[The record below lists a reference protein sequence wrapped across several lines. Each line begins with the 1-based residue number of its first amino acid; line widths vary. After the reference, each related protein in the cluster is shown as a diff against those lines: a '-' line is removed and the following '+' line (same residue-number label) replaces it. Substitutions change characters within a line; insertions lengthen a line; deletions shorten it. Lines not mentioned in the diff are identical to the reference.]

1 MRRSRVVPTVALV
14 VALAAAC
21 SGGASGSGD
30 RPRSRPTTTSPP
42 PAPTTGDTPAADLG
56 EARVALTRLADA
68 DAPTALAT
76 RTGDDALYLAEQAG
90 RVTAIVDGARVRE
103 PVLDISRR
111 VTAGGEQGLLGLE
124 FSPDGRKM
132 YVHYSGPG
140 GETVVDEYTFE
151 PSADGGGTADEA
163 SRRELLTV
171 NQPQS
176 NHNGGQ
182 LAFGPD
188 GALYLGLG
196 DGGAAG
202 DQGPGHAPEGNGQ
215 SPDTL
220 LGKIV
225 RIDPRTADAEIFSS
239 GLRNPWRFSFDRQT
253 GDLWIGDVGQ
263 NAWEEIDRVTF
274 EDARGANFGWPLL
287 EGSHPYRADS
297 ARGTVLPV
305 YEIDRS
311 SGACAVIGGYVYR
324 GTRIPDL
331 VGSYLFSDN
340 CDDRIRAIHLGADGH
355 VNQERELGVSVLG
368 PTTFGEDA
376 DGELYVAGE
385 DAVFRFDPA

>member
-1 MRRSRVVPTVALV
+1 MALV
-14 VALAAAC
+14 VVVAAAC
-21 SGGASGSGD
+21 SSGASEPGERPGPSATTTTPPQPTSGD
-30 RPRSRPTTTSPP
+30 S
-42 PAPTTGDTPAADLG
+42 AAADLSA
-56 EARVALTRLADA
+56 ARVTLTRIADA

-76 RTGDDALYLAEQAG
+76 RAGDDALYLAEQAG
-90 RVTAIVDGARVRE
+90 HVTAIVDGARVRQ
-103 PVLDISRR
+103 PVLDVSQR

-124 FSPDGRKM
+124 FSPNGRKM
-132 YVHYSGPG
+132 YVHYSGPA

-225 RIDPRTADAEIFSS
+225 RIDPRAADAEIFSS
-239 GLRNPWRFSFDRQT
+239 GLRNPWRFSFDRET

-287 EGSHPYRADS
+287 EGSHPFRADS
-297 ARGTVLPV
+297 ARDTVLPV

-340 CDDRIRAIHLGADGH
+340 CDDRIRAIHVESNGR
-355 VNQERELGVSVLG
+355 VTQERDLGVSTHG

-385 DAVFRFDPA
+385 DGVFRLDPA